1 MIKVVVSF
9 FVLMVVISAGTVY
22 SLKETTERLEARKH
36 QLSAQILKDRA
47 AIKVL
52 RAEMAYL
59 SQPERLQKLSARF
72 LALTPAH
79 SAQMAGAINAIA
91 TREEAT
97 GEENGQN
104 RYKLV
109 SFPVDQFPVLLPQ
122 NKPQIR
128 TQARTQARTQI
139 RFQNKKVNKIKD
151 KKAKSASFYDR
162 ISLTL
167 GNEE

>member
-36 QLSAQILKDRA
+36 QLSAQILKDRV

-79 SAQMAGAINAIA
+79 STQMAGAINAIA
-91 TREEAT
+91 TREEAI
-97 GEENGQN
+97 GEEDGQS

-109 SFPVDQFPVLLPQ
+109 SFPVDEFPVLLPQ
-122 NKPQIR
+122 NKPQNKPQIR
-128 TQARTQARTQI
+128 TQVS
-139 RFQNKKVNKIKD
+139 FQNKKMNKIKD
-151 KKAKSASFYDR
+151 KKVKPASFYDR
-162 ISLTL
+162 ISLTI
-167 GNEE
+167 GDDE